1 MWYNYNY
8 QKILDGEC
16 EQMLEH
22 RDGIHPSMQT
32 KQQQQIYAVT
42 AKHAQGPVFIGLA
55 QGELEDIKAYFD
67 NQKGYGLE
75 ISPANPINVECGF
88 AKKREQLL
96 IRENQLRAELEQIQ
110 RELHG

>member
-1 MWYNYNY
+1 MTYLNNEGW
-8 QKILDGEC
+8 C

-32 KQQQQIYAVT
+32 IQKLQQIYAVT
-42 AKHAQGPVFIGLA
+42 AQYSQGPVFIGLA

-75 ISPANPINVECGF
+75 VLPAKIINVDGGF

-96 IRENQLRAELEQIQ
+96 IKANQLRAELEQIQ
-110 RELHG
+110 RELRN